1 MHNFKYI
8 LASILGLC
16 FTGVSFAQD
25 DCQEN
30 IEEKILLIGDSWAFF
45 MDLDD
50 TFNQVLPSWGHTDKT
65 YYTNGILAENGATL
79 EDFLEPEKL
88 EEIEFQLQQK
98 PDIEI
103 IHLSLGG
110 NDFLQNWNIS
120 FTDVETEDL
129 KNGIILD
136 LNLLISTLKS
146 FRPDIQIVWSGYVY
160 TNFEEIISAFF
171 IPSIHPFYG
180 TWEGMGFPDNESINE
195 VLNDF
200 SESILA
206 ITEADTQLDFVLAPG
221 LMQNIFGQDIPL
233 EIAPFGSYPPLDAPL
248 PFGYVNY
255 PSPQLTFRD
264 YGAFLDC
271 FHLSPAGYVSFI
283 DYQTQKYYH
292 KALMD
297 DVFFIAENDNLNGSI
312 TENNSIEDD
321 FIIGNFNNTEHKII
335 FNFPT
340 ENQLE
345 FNTAAAEIFLRIKD
359 EANLTEDLSFLV
371 EVKSGFFGTAETIE
385 INDFSFIADASS
397 EVCFFGNT
405 EEEDWLR
412 LSLDASLLASINNE
426 NQTQVRISL
435 AENTNAYIEFYNAS
449 NVDFAPVLNL
459 TYGDEPSL
467 STSSNIA
474 SSLKIYP
481 NPTTSKIYFSDSEI
495 LTESSQIRIF
505 DMNGKE
511 LKPEILQNAVDISE
525 FVNGT
530 YILQIGTS
538 TSLSQHKI
546 IKY

>member
-1 MHNFKYI
+1 
-8 LASILGLC
+8 
-16 FTGVSFAQD
+16 
-25 DCQEN
+25 
-30 IEEKILLIGDSWAFF
+30 
-45 MDLDD
+45 
-50 TFNQVLPSWGHTDKT
+50 
-65 YYTNGILAENGATL
+65 
-79 EDFLEPEKL
+79 
-88 EEIEFQLQQK
+88 
-98 PDIEI
+98 
-103 IHLSLGG
+103 
-110 NDFLQNWNIS
+110 
-120 FTDVETEDL
+120 
-129 KNGIILD
+129 
-136 LNLLISTLKS
+136 
-146 FRPDIQIVWSGYVY
+146 
-160 TNFEEIISAFF
+160 
-171 IPSIHPFYG
+171 
-180 TWEGMGFPDNESINE
+180 
-195 VLNDF
+195 
-200 SESILA
+200 
-206 ITEADTQLDFVLAPG
+206 
-221 LMQNIFGQDIPL
+221 
-233 EIAPFGSYPPLDAPL
+233 
-248 PFGYVNY
+248 
-255 PSPQLTFRD
+255 
-264 YGAFLDC
+264 
-271 FHLSPAGYVSFI
+271 
-283 DYQTQKYYH
+283 
-292 KALMD
+292 
-297 DVFFIAENDNLNGSI
+297 
-312 TENNSIEDD
+312 
-321 FIIGNFNNTEHKII
+321 
-335 FNFPT
+335 
-340 ENQLE
+340 
-345 FNTAAAEIFLRIKD
+345 
-359 EANLTEDLSFLV
+359 LTEDLSFLV

-426 NQTQVRISL
+426 NQTQVRVSL